1 MGANLVIPNTHIIW
15 YKSFGR
21 QKITP
26 ILHTQIKQIMIKEY
40 IQQNQER
47 FLNELFELLR
57 IPSISADKEYAKDV
71 HQAAAY
77 IKDKLVAAGADKV
90 EICPTDGY
98 PIVYG
103 EKIIDANLPTV
114 LVYGHYDVQPAVPL
128 ELWDTPPFEPT
139 IRKTEIHPEGAIFA
153 RGSCDDKGQMYMHI
167 KAFELMMQTNSLP
180 CNIKFMIEG
189 EEEVGSNNLGT
200 FCINNKERLKADV
213 VLISDTSMIANDIP
227 SIDTGLRGLS
237 YVEVEVVGPNRD
249 LHSGVYGG
257 AVANPIN
264 ILAKMIASMHDENNH
279 ITIPG
284 FYDAVLELNA
294 AERAEL
300 NKAPFDLE
308 AYKKDLN
315 IADVWGETGYTVLE
329 KTGIRPTLDC
339 NGIWGGY
346 IGEGAKTVLPSKAF
360 AKISM
365 RLVPNQS
372 SDKITDLFK
381 KHFESIAPAGVKV
394 EVRPHHGGEP
404 VVTPTNSIA
413 YQAAAKAMET
423 TFGKKPIPTRGGGSI
438 PIVALFEK
446 ELGLKSVLMG
456 FGLDSDALH
465 SPNEHYGIV
474 NYYKGI
480 ETIPYFHQYFAE
492 MSK

>member
-1 MGANLVIPNTHIIW
+1 
-15 YKSFGR
+15 
-21 QKITP
+21 
-26 ILHTQIKQIMIKEY
+26 MIKEY
-40 IQQNQER
+40 IEQNKDR
-47 FLNELFELLR
+47 FLNELFDLLR
-57 IPSISADKEYAKDV
+57 IPSISADKDFASDV
-71 HQAAAY
+71 NKAAEF
-77 IKDKLVAAGADKV
+77 IKTKMIAAGADHV
-90 EICPTDGY
+90 EICQTAGY

-103 EKIIDANLPTV
+103 EKIIDQSLPTV
-114 LVYGHYDVQPAVPL
+114 LVYGHYDVQPAVPI
-128 ELWDTPPFEPT
+128 ELWDTPPFEPS
-139 IRKTEIHPEGAIFA
+139 IRSTEVHPNGAIFA
-153 RGSCDDKGQMYMHI
+153 RGSCDDKGQMYMHL
-167 KAFELMMQTNSLP
+167 KAFEMMMKTNSLP
-180 CNIKFMIEG
+180 CNVKFMIEG
-189 EEEVGSNNLGT
+189 EEEVGSTNLGP

-213 VLISDTSMIANDIP
+213 VLISDTSMIANDTP

-237 YVEVEVVGPNRD
+237 YVEVEVTGPNRD

-264 ILAKMIASMHDENNH
+264 VLAKMIASMHDENNH

-284 FYDAVLELNA
+284 FYDKVIELSA
-294 AERAEL
+294 QERADL
-300 NKAPFDLE
+300 NLAPFDID
-308 AYKKDLN
+308 AYKKDLE
-315 IADVWGETGYTVLE
+315 ISDVWGEKGFTVYE
-329 KTGIRPTLDC
+329 KTGVRPTLDC

-365 RLVPNQS
+365 RLVPNQVS
-372 SDKITDLFK
+372 NEITDLFK
-381 KHFESIAPAGVKV
+381 NHFESIAPEGIKVVVK
-394 EVRPHHGGEP
+394 PHHGGEP
-404 VVTPTNSIA
+404 VVTPTDSIA
-413 YQAAAKAMET
+413 YKAAAKAMET

-465 SPNEHYGIV
+465 SPNEHYGIE

-480 ETIPYFHQYFAE
+480 ETIPYFFKYFAE